1 MIKYSRKFLLETHNC
16 YSNVVVVVPSHS
28 FLHVFQLF
36 HASAAILAGP
46 RQNAWNDSVDVRDLV
61 LLHVVTSLA
70 EVDFFFSH
78 QAAHD
83 FLLG

>member
-1 MIKYSRKFLLETHNC
+1 MIKYSRKLLLEAHNC
-16 YSNVVVVVPSHS
+16 NRNVIVVVSSHS
-28 FLHVFQLF
+28 FLHIFQLF
-36 HASAAILAGP
+36 HASAAVLAGP
-46 RQNAWNDSVDVRDLV
+46 RQDTWNDSVDVRNLV
-61 LLHVVTSLA
+61 LLHVVASLA